1 MDSLYELFNST
12 SSVAHTILILSLIL
26 CVGIILG
33 RVKIFGVSL
42 GVAWVLFAG
51 IFFGHLG
58 LEIDMP
64 TLQFIKQASMVMFIY
79 AIGMQVGPSFFA
91 SFKEGGI
98 TLNILAV
105 SVVFLGVIITYLIH
119 IISGTPI
126 EIMVGI
132 MSGAVTNTPGLG
144 AAQETY
150 KSITGHG
157 NSSIAMGYAVAY
169 PMAITGIIIVFGL
182 IRWIFKINYKEE
194 EENLLKAQNSNRI
207 EAKVYSL
214 EVVNPQIFG
223 KNIVEIQSI
232 IKSSFVIS
240 RIQYFNTG
248 QIEMVKSETILNEND
263 KILIVSNEENIDIIT
278 TLIGNRIEMTDKDWA
293 KLNSQIVS
301 RRLIVSQSNINGK
314 TIRQLNLRNLYGVN
328 ISRVNRAGL
337 NIIAT
342 SNLKIQIGDRV
353 TVVGEEKAL
362 MRVKEVLGN
371 SLKTLDTP
379 NLFNI
384 FLCVALGVILG
395 SISFTIPGVPQ
406 AMKLGVS
413 GGVLISSIF
422 ISNFGARYKLII
434 YNPASTTLMFREI
447 GIAMFLVCVGLSAGK
462 NFVSILLDGGYVW
475 ILYGGI
481 ITILPLLIVGIIGR
495 WYFKLNYFTLVGLLS
510 GSLTSATA
518 LAFSKETSDNPTPA
532 VKYTTVFPLTMLLRV
547 IIPQLILLFFL

>member
-1 MDSLYELFNST
+1 MDSLYELFGST
-12 SSVAHTILILSLIL
+12 GSVAHTILILSLIL
-26 CVGIILG
+26 CVGILLG
-33 RVKIFGVSL
+33 KIKIFGISL
-42 GVAWVLFAG
+42 GMAWILFAG

-58 LEIDMP
+58 LEVDMS
-64 TLQFIKQASMVMFIY
+64 TLQFIKQVSMVVFIY
-79 AIGMQVGPSFFA
+79 AIGMQVGPGFFA

-105 SVVFLGVIITYLIH
+105 SVVFIGVLITYLIH

-150 KSITGHG
+150 QSITGHS

-169 PMAITGIIIVFGL
+169 PMAITGIIITFGL
-182 IRWIFKINYKEE
+182 IRWIFKINYKQEE
-194 EENLLKAQNSNRI
+194 EELLKAQNSNRI

-223 KNIVEIQSI
+223 KNIKYIQSV
-232 IKSSFVIS
+232 IKNSFVIS
-240 RIQYFNTG
+240 RIQHFNTG
-248 QIEMVKSETILNEND
+248 QIEMVKSETILNKND
-263 KILIVSNEENIDIIT
+263 KILIVANEENLDILT
-278 TLIGNRIEMTDKDWA
+278 TIIGNKIEMTDKDWT

-301 RRLIVSQSNINGK
+301 RRFIVSQPKINGK
-314 TIRQLNLRNLYGVN
+314 TIRQLNLRSLYGVN
-328 ISRVNRAGL
+328 ISRINRAGL

-342 SNLKIQIGDRV
+342 PDLKIQIGDRV

-362 MRVKEVLGN
+362 LSTKKVLGD
-371 SLKTLDTP
+371 SIRTLNTP

-384 FLCVALGVILG
+384 FLGVALGVILG

-406 AMKLGVS
+406 AMKLGIS
-413 GGVLISSIF
+413 GGVLISSIL
-422 ISNFGARYKLII
+422 ISNFGAKYKLII
-434 YNPASTTLMFREI
+434 YNPASTTLMLREM

-462 NFVSILLDGGYVW
+462 NFINILLDGGYIW
-475 ILYGGI
+475 TLYGGI
-481 ITILPLLIVGIIGR
+481 ITILPLLIVGVIGR
-495 WYFKLNYFTLVGLLS
+495 WYCKLNYFTLVGLLS
-510 GSLTSATA
+510 GSVTLAAA